1 MEDVRTLAS
10 TNPASAV
17 APVLPPST
25 LSHTLAPANLATMET
40 SVRMVVF
47 NVNNY
52 NIPEARGKF
61 VYFGFA
67 EAACDLDVVAQ
78 CLSDAQEFTL
88 LHISDPCDWTDTVCR
103 CLRPTS

>member
-1 MEDVRTLAS
+1 M
-10 TNPASAV
+10 V
-17 APVLPPST
+17 ARAPPLST
-25 LSHTLAPANLATMET
+25 LSHTLAPANLVTMET
-40 SVRMVVF
+40 NVRMVSF
-47 NVNNY
+47 NVNKHSL
-52 NIPEARGKF
+52 PEARVEF